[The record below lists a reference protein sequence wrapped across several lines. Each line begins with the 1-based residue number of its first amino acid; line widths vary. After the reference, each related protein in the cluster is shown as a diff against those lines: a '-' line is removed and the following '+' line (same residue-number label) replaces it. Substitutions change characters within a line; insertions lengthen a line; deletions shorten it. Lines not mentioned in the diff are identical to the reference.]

1 MRRFTDTLKASVSRG
16 FTLVEMMVVAP
27 IVILLIGAFIAL
39 LVNLTGEVMSSRGAN
54 VLAFDVQS
62 ALNRIEQDVKLSTTF
77 IGETNIDL
85 ATTKQGFGTS
95 TTAGSTVKFTNN
107 GTGGSPASIIL
118 NALVTTTNPVSSTS
132 QLVYTPNT
140 PNNCNNALE
149 YSKNTPMTMNIVYFI
164 QNNSLW
170 RRVIMPADYASAG
183 ARCGTT
189 PPWQIPTCINGYA
202 PASLPFCKANDERIL
217 DDITQAGFVF
227 NYYRSA
233 DTASPDA
240 TAKGSGS
247 VATRNTALQSDT
259 TIEVSLTSAKAIAG
273 RDISK
278 TSTLR
283 VTRLDTNASAI
294 YEAPPPSAA
303 PSVPVVSGTVSDGHN
318 VTFTWPRIDTA
329 TSYSIDYRIN
339 SGAWVTGETGLD
351 NNSRSYTV
359 TEGGHEDTV
368 YARVRAHNVAGA
380 SGYGNETTPI
390 PLWAPLTLNGGW
402 TDYSLDYGA
411 AAYTKTKSGYVLFRG
426 LVKNATTPAAGT
438 IMASLPSDYNPSQR
452 LIFGSAASANVSARM
467 DVSPSDDGAQLVFS
481 TNGSGGWMSLDNIRY
496 LAGDSGS
503 RTALTL
509 QNGWGNYGGSYGTP
523 TYAIDSV
530 GRVSIQGLIS
540 GGTTTT
546 GTTIAALPAAAT
558 PPLNHIMASY
568 SNSAFGA
575 FGANSSP
582 STLITRSAVSAGW
595 LSINTSYMPNAA
607 GATWS
612 NLALGNSWANYGSPY
627 GSAQYTKTSDGI
639 VHLKGLIRNG
649 TNTYDTTI
657 ATLPAGFRPKYRLL
671 FTVVQN
677 SDSFSRLDV
686 LPNGQ
691 VRYMGSNNGY
701 YSLSNISFPAE
712 Q

>member
-1 MRRFTDTLKASVSRG
+1 MRSRG
-16 FTLVEMMVVAP
+16 FTLVEMIVVAP

-118 NALVTTTNPVSSTS
+118 NALVTTTNPVSSSS
-132 QLVYTPNT
+132 QLVYKPNT
-140 PNNCNNALE
+140 PNNCNDPLE

-164 QNNSLW
+164 QNNTLW
-170 RRVIMPADYASAG
+170 RRVIMPDDYASAG
-183 ARCGTT
+183 ARCGSDA
-189 PPWQIPTCINGYA
+189 PWQIPTCINGYV

-217 DDITQAGFVF
+217 DDITQTGFVF
-227 NYYRSA
+227 NYYRAA

-240 TAKGSGS
+240 TAKGSGTI
-247 VATRNTALQSDT
+247 ATRNTALQSDT
-259 TIEVSLTSAKAIAG
+259 TIEVTLTSGKAIAG
-273 RDISK
+273 RDVSK

-294 YEAPPPSAA
+294 FEAPPPTAA
-303 PSVPVVSGTVSDGHN
+303 PSVPVVAGTVFDGHN
-318 VTFTWPRIDTA
+318 VTFTWPRVDTA
-329 TSYSIDYRIN
+329 TSYSVDYRIN

-368 YARVRAHNVAGA
+368 YARVRAHNAAGA
-380 SGYGNETTPI
+380 SGYGNETTLI

-411 AAYTKTKSGYVLFRG
+411 AAYTKTKAGFVLLRG
-426 LVKNATTPAAGT
+426 LVKNASTPAVGS
-438 IMASLPSDYNPSQR
+438 IMASLPNDYKPSQR
-452 LIFGSAASANVSARM
+452 LIFGTAASANVSARM
-467 DVSPSDDGAQLVFS
+467 DISPSSDGASVVFS
-481 TNGSGGWMSLDNIRY
+481 TNGSGGWMSFDNIRY
-496 LAGDSGS
+496 LAADSGT

-509 QNGWGNYGGSYGTP
+509 QNGWSNYGGSYGSP
-523 TYAIDSV
+523 SYAVDSA
-530 GRVSIQGLIS
+530 GRVSIEGLIT
-540 GGTTTT
+540 GGTVTS

-558 PPLNHIMASY
+558 PPLNHIMSTF
-568 SNSAFGA
+568 SSTSFGV

-582 STLITRSAVSAGW
+582 SALIVRSAVSGSW
-595 LSINTSYMPNAA
+595 LTINTSYMPNAA
-607 GATWS
+607 SVTWS
-612 NLALGNSWANYGSPY
+612 NLTLGNSWANYGAPY

-649 TNTYDTTI
+649 TNTYDSVI

-671 FTVVQN
+671 FTVMQN
-677 SDSFSRLDV
+677 ADAFSRLDV

-691 VRYMGSNNGY
+691 VRYMGSNVGY
-701 YSLSNISFPAE
+701 YSLSNVSFPAE